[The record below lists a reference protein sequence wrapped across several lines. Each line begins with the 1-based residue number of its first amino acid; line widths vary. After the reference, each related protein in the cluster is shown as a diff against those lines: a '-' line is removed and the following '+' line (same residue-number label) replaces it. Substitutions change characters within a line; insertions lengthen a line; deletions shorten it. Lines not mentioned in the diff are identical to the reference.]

1 MPYLQQFGVNRIS
14 PLNVSIDGKEKKE
27 EAPASE
33 IIEKNNEDSFASAG
47 KNILNQVKDTW
58 QSKNTLGKLGII
70 ANAVVSKGKSL
81 PMDLIDTSTMD
92 QDVLDEAQDYVSIGS
107 GATGATGIGQPVSA
121 VMDLA
126 NTAFSLKRAFD
137 HFKSGEGRKGAIN
150 ILKGGGHL
158 ASVAPVVGE
167 AKALQKTYK
176 YTTKGAKA
184 IDKMF
189 PNAKAVPAPAV
200 SVQSWPVKLTGKIS
214 GWLANKLSD

>member
-14 PLNVSIDGKEKKE
+14 PLNVSIDGKEKE

-33 IIEKNNEDSFASAG
+33 IIEKNNEDSFSSVG

-58 QSKNTLGKLGII
+58 QSKSTLGKLGII
-70 ANAVVSKGKSL
+70 ANAVTSKGKSL
-81 PMDLIDTSTMD
+81 PIDLIDTSKMD
-92 QDVLDEAQDYVSIGS
+92 QDALDEAQDYVSIGS
-107 GATGATGIGQPVSA
+107 GAAGATGIGQPVSA

-126 NTAFSLKRAFD
+126 NTGFSLKRAFD
-137 HFKSGEGRKGAIN
+137 HFKSGSGRKGIKN

-158 ASVAPVVGE
+158 ASVLPVVGE

-189 PNAKAVPAPAV
+189 PNIQGVPAPAV
-200 SVQSWPVKLTGKIS
+200 SVQSWPVKMTGKIS
-214 GWLANKLSD
+214 SWLVNKLSD